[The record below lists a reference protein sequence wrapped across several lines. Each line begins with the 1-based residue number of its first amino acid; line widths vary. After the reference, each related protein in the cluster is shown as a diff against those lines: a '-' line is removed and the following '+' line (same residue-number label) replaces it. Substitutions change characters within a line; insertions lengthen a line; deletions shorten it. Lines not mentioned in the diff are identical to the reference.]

1 MLGEE
6 TGAKLDAAR
15 EEASGTRQAPA
26 ELHVIGMTET
36 RQFKSGE
43 LPAHEVRR
51 KIQWLGLP
59 CTERRPFP
67 WMAAVFTV
75 TGPRRMLDE
84 LQARLHAAAWDW
96 WE

>member
-1 MLGEE
+1 MLGVEV
-6 TGAKLDAAR
+6 GAKQDAAR
-15 EEASGTRQAPA
+15 EEVSGTQQPPA
-26 ELHVIGMTET
+26 EMRVVEATET

-59 CTERRPFP
+59 YTERRPFP
-67 WMAAVFTV
+67 WLVAVFTV
-75 TGPRRMLDE
+75 TGPLNMLDE
-84 LQARLHAAAWDW
+84 LQSRLHAAAWDW

>member
-1 MLGEE
+1 MS
-6 TGAKLDAAR
+6 GAEIGAEQDAAR
-15 EEASGTRQAPA
+15 EQVPGTQRPPA
-26 ELHVIGMTET
+26 EPLIIEEAET

-59 CTERRPFP
+59 YTERRPFP
-67 WMAAVFTV
+67 WIVAVFTV
-75 TGPRRMLDE
+75 TGPRKMLDE
-84 LQARLHAAAWDW
+84 LQSRLHAAAWDW